1 MKVWKSH
8 LILLSAAFAFWTC
21 QSSKTTF
28 IEQEREEGV
37 FSQLDTA
44 VVEEPEER
52 TELIRLLEYQ
62 IGNYQASRQ
71 RDFDLLHTSLELSFD
86 YEKEWVLGNAEL
98 TLKPHFFPQTELVLD
113 AKDFEVHHYALLTA
127 SGELPLNFRYNGN
140 KLTAYLPSAMT
151 RQDTIRVRIKY
162 TAMPNENA
170 GVGSRAITDTKGLY
184 FINASGE
191 EANKPTQIWTQ
202 GETEHNS
209 KWFPTID
216 SPNERGTQEIK
227 LTVDAKYR
235 TLSNGLLQGSEA
247 NADGTRTDH
256 WLMELSHAPY
266 LAAVVVGDFVEIQD
280 EWEGMQVNYYV
291 EAEFEEGAKKV
302 FAHTPEMIGFF
313 SELLGVRYPWQRY
326 DQVVV
331 RDFVSGAMENTT
343 ISVFMEQLNLNE
355 REAID
360 SEWDSIIAH
369 ELFHQ
374 WFGNYV
380 TNESWANLTLNE
392 AFGNYAEY
400 LWYEYKNGKDDA
412 DMHQVAE
419 MEQYF
424 DEAKDKQEDLV
435 RFYHEKG
442 EDMFD
447 SHSYA
452 KGGRILHML
461 RRHLGDDAF
470 FAALKYYL
478 EKHAFSAVEVHDLRL
493 SFEAVTGM
501 DLNWYFNQWFLAS
514 GHPILEY
521 EVDYSQPENLLLTVA
536 QRQDFTNTPLYK
548 IPFKISWYS
557 GEERYEKELV
567 LDKAWQQFAIENGV
581 PVTELYVDEAK
592 EILAKKQS
600 YRGKHHF
607 INQYNNSHLG
617 VARYEALD
625 SLASY
630 HKEDVEVV
638 ALAGK
643 GLQDD
648 FWAIREL
655 AIMKI
660 SQHPDWIVVIDNL
673 EEQLYEI
680 AENDAKHT
688 VRLGAIELLSLI
700 DGEKYAP
707 AFLRWMNHPSYYVA
721 GSALGAYLEEPSNAN
736 RDAIAH
742 RFESENNIRMVVALA
757 DYYISEELTGKGDWF
772 HERLN
777 RLTGQS
783 LYYYLGYYADYFAIL
798 PDEGSDAAIER
809 LEELARTHNANY
821 VRIAAF
827 MGLFAFIDD
836 AGVVEKAK
844 EIWTGEQDD
853 SAKQYMEFFLSSYL
867 DEN

>member
-1 MKVWKSH
+1 MKDWKSP
-8 LILLSAAFAFWTC
+8 LILLLAALVFWAC
-21 QSSKTTF
+21 QSSKTVLVD
-28 IEQEREEGV
+28 QERGEEELLL
-37 FSQLDTA
+37 LDTA
-44 VVEEPEER
+44 SAKSPER
-52 TELIRLLEYQ
+52 TELIRLLEHKIEAYQ
-62 IGNYQASRQ
+62 GSRQ
-71 RDFDLLHTSLELSFD
+71 RDFDLLHTALDLRFD
-86 YEKEWVLGNAEL
+86 YENEWVLGTAVL
-98 TLKPHFFPQTELVLD
+98 TLKPYFFPQKELVLD
-113 AKDFEVHHYALLTA
+113 AKDFEVHQYALLTKD
-127 SGELPLNFRYNGN
+127 GEQALNFRYNGK
-140 KLTAYLPSAMT
+140 KLTAYLSQSFG
-151 RQDTIRVRIKY
+151 REDTIRVKIKY

-170 GVGSRAITDTKGLY
+170 GSGSRAITDTKGLY
-184 FINASGE
+184 FINPKGE
-191 EANKPTQIWTQ
+191 EVNKPRQIWTQ

-209 KWFPTID
+209 KWYPTID
-216 SPNERGTQEIK
+216 SPNERGTQEIR
-227 LTVDAKYR
+227 LTVASQFR
-235 TLSNGLLQGSEA
+235 TLSNGVLTSKTDNG
-247 NADGTRTDH
+247 DGTRTDH
-256 WLMELSHAPY
+256 WVMDLPHAPY

-280 EWEGMQVNYYV
+280 EWDGMQVNYYV
-291 EAEFEEGAKKV
+291 EKAFEAGAKKV

-343 ISVFMEQLNLNE
+343 ISIFMEELNLTE

-360 SEWDSIIAH
+360 SEWDGIIAH

-412 DMHQVAE
+412 DMHQVSE

-424 DEAKDKQEDLV
+424 DEARGKQVDLV
-435 RFYHEKG
+435 RFYHEDG

-461 RRHLGDDAF
+461 RRHLGDEAF

-478 EKHAFSAVEVHDLRL
+478 EKNAFRAVEVHDLRL
-493 SFEAVTGM
+493 AFEEVTGM

-548 IPFKISWYS
+548 MPFKVSWYHE
-557 GEERYEKELV
+557 GKRHEKELV
-567 LDKAWQQFAIENGV
+567 LDKAWQQFAIENQV
-581 PVTELYVDEAK
+581 PVAALFVDEAK
-592 EILAKKQS
+592 EILAEKRS
-600 YRGKHHF
+600 FRGKEHF
-607 INQYNNSHLG
+607 IHQYRSSQLG
-617 VARYEALD
+617 VARFEALD
-625 SLASY
+625 SLSTYYA
-630 HKEDVEVV
+630 EDMDV
-638 ALAGK
+638 AALIGK
-643 GLQDD
+643 GLEDE

-660 SQHPDWIVVIDNL
+660 SQHPEWILAIDQL
-673 EEQLYEI
+673 EDRLYTI
-680 AENDAKHT
+680 AEQDPKHT

-721 GSALGAYLEEPSNAN
+721 GAALGAYLEEEANAN
-736 RDAIAH
+736 RDEIAE
-742 RFESENNIRMVVALA
+742 RFEEERNIRIIVALA
-757 DYYISEELTGKGDWF
+757 DYYISEEISGKGDWF
-772 HERLN
+772 HEKLEQ
-777 RLTGQS
+777 LSGQS
-783 LYYYLGYYADYFAIL
+783 LYYYLGYYGDYFAKL
-798 PDEGSDAAIER
+798 PQEGAPQAIER
-809 LEELARTHNANY
+809 LQNLAGNHRANY

-827 MGLFAFIDD
+827 MGLFAFIDEPE
-836 AGVVEKAK
+836 VVEKAK
-844 EIWTGEQDD
+844 AIWTKETDEM
-853 SAKQYMEFFLSSYL
+853 AKRYMEFFLSSYL
-867 DEN
+867 EEN